1 MAAASKPTIR
11 GRRLKRSCRA
21 NMTCSIIAAISLSR
35 LEDRSVLQS
44 LSINRVAQIS
54 NSVGVH
60 LIMNLGDVPWRLY
73 SSDAVKWQPPMR
85 CTTFSA
91 ADLQYQYINLAQI
104 NFHH

>member
-1 MAAASKPTIR
+1 
-11 GRRLKRSCRA
+11 
-21 NMTCSIIAAISLSR
+21 MTCSIIAAISLSR

-44 LSINRVAQIS
+44 LSTNRVAQIS

-85 CTTFSA
+85 RTTFSA